1 MNDKLQQ
8 ELIALQDKMKD
19 AIMNEPDLEKQ
30 ASIIA
35 KFSKQEQEL
44 SEKIQKDIEKV
55 WVIDA
60 NTRTSISN
68 MKEKELVALANSL
81 WIIASIKDNKEE
93 TRDKL
98 LLHLWL

>member
-19 AIMNEPDLEKQ
+19 AIINEPDLEKQ

-44 SEKIQKDIEKV
+44 SEKIQKEIEKIWAIEV
-55 WVIDA
+55 Y
-60 NTRTSISN
+60 TRTSISN

>member
-19 AIMNEPDLEKQ
+19 AIINEPDLEKQ

-44 SEKIQKDIEKV
+44 SEKIQKEIEK
-55 WVIDA
+55 I
-60 NTRTSISN
+60 
-68 MKEKELVALANSL
+68 
-81 WIIASIKDNKEE
+81 
-93 TRDKL
+93 
-98 LLHLWL
+98 